1 MTEYQKMQD
10 GSEAMM
16 IKNKKL
22 LLWLSVAFLCIMAV
36 LGVLLQTVQAS
47 IPVNLRYTAIVL
59 ACLFCILFAETSDSY
74 LFTQLAL
81 VFTLMADYFLVCRD
95 TVQQLPGMLC
105 FSVVQIA
112 YFMRLYREDKCS
124 TRRKLHLGL
133 RMALSVAVVAV
144 TLAVLGKSCD
154 AVAIVSMFYYANLIL
169 NAVFAC
175 MDFKKNPIFAIGL
188 ILFIL
193 CDTIIGLSLI
203 DAYLP
208 ISRDSVMYRIIF
220 PGFDLA
226 WAFYLPSQALLAI
239 SLLPRRWEST

>member
-1 MTEYQKMQD
+1 
-10 GSEAMM
+10 MM
-16 IKNKKL
+16 IKSKKL
-22 LLWLSVAFLCIMAV
+22 LVWLSIAFLCIMAV

-47 IPVNLRYTAIVL
+47 IPINLRYTAIVL

-81 VFTLMADYFLVCRD
+81 VFTLMADYFLVYPD
-95 TVQQLPGMLC
+95 DIQKAPAMLC

-112 YFMRLYREDKCS
+112 YFVRLYREDESK
-124 TRRKLHLGL
+124 TRRKLHLIL
-133 RMALSVAVVAV
+133 RASLSVAVVAV
-144 TLAVLGKSCD
+144 TLAVLGKNCD
-154 AVAIVSMFYYANLIL
+154 GVALISMFYYANLIL

-175 MDFKKNPIFAIGL
+175 INFKKNPIFAIGL

-193 CDTIIGLSLI
+193 CDTVIGLGEI

-208 ISRDSVMYRIIF
+208 IPEESVMYKILS

-239 SLLPRRWEST
+239 SLLPRRWQST